1 MIPTQNYI
9 KKLHPHPIAFL
20 GFYFFTL
27 FFLVLGVYL
36 FHILFLV
43 GIFSIIVAI
52 LVFVAA
58 EISRSAESFYILDG
72 GIERGYK
79 FLSSTREFI
88 GYEKIQDLDV
98 SQGIFQSLFSVGNIK
113 FDTAGTN
120 QIEISFYCVKDPY
133 SIEKIVRDRMT
144 EHVKINF

>member
-1 MIPTQNYI
+1 MIPTQSYI

-20 GFYFFTL
+20 GFYFFS
-27 FFLVLGVYL
+27 LVFIILGIYL
-36 FHILFLV
+36 FHILFL
-43 GIFSIIVAI
+43 GGLFSIILAI
-52 LVFVAA
+52 LVFIAA
-58 EISRSAESFYILDG
+58 EISRHAESFYILDG

-98 SQGIFQSLFSVGNIK
+98 SQGIFQSLFGVGDIK

-120 QIEISFYCVKDPY
+120 QIEIHFYAIKNPY
-133 SIEKIVRDRMT
+133 GIEKIVRDKMT
-144 EHVKINF
+144 NHISNNH